1 MPMITIFKKEIN
13 LRIQRSIETLF
24 VWEWFKYLFNS
35 AANTRCLQFH
45 NESIVRLRIIIILG
59 ARKRLKSW
67 VVLEASSYFARW
79 REWRCGRR
87 STTIPQQWSSQVG
100 KQTFCKE
107 SFWIELISNNLF
119 WFAQRIKRKKA
130 MHLNERLMF
139 FLWFCMFLI
148 IFCLL
153 RLCRYNWMQVF

>member
-1 MPMITIFKKEIN
+1 MSKN
-13 LRIQRSIETLF
+13 LQS
-24 VWEWFKYLFNS
+24 
-35 AANTRCLQFH
+35 H

-59 ARKRLKSW
+59 ARKRLKCW

-107 SFWIELISNNLF
+107 NFWIELISNNLF
-119 WFAQRIKRKKA
+119 WFAQRTKRKKA
-130 MHLNERLMF
+130 MHLNVRLMF
-139 FLWFCMFLI
+139 FYGFVCFWLSFAFYDCVDTIGCKCSKLICQPAAFEHSLRIGRAFIGTSVLNCFSLFL
-148 IFCLL
+148 
-153 RLCRYNWMQVF
+153 

>member
-1 MPMITIFKKEIN
+1 MSKN
-13 LRIQRSIETLF
+13 LQS
-24 VWEWFKYLFNS
+24 
-35 AANTRCLQFH
+35 H

-59 ARKRLKSW
+59 ARKRLKCW

-119 WFAQRIKRKKA
+119 WFAQRTKRKKA
-130 MHLNERLMF
+130 PSPMHLNARL
-139 FLWFCMFLI
+139 FLKILYVFDY
-148 IFCLL
+148 LL
-153 RLCRYNWMQVF
+153 PSTIVSIQLDASVLNWSVNQLHSSIPSGLEELLLEQVF